1 MVDVRFVLTPSG
13 RDAVARLCAVHG
25 VGWPA
30 LTYVVLPELPG
41 GSYTAVDNSDHQAWT
56 EEFKTLDGAL
66 LWAMKVKEDAD
77 EVRRKLDFIGMICA
91 AVESPDEGGPAP
103 RVSAD
108 SDT

>member
-1 MVDVRFVLTPSG
+1 MTDVRFMTTPKD
-13 RDAVARLCAVHG
+13 RDEIDMLCAAGG

-30 LTYVVLPELPG
+30 STYVVLPDRPG
-41 GSYTAVDNSDHQAWT
+41 GNYVAVDNSTHEAWT

-66 LWAMKVKEDAD
+66 LWALKIEEDAD

-91 AVESPDEGGPAP
+91 AVSVDA
-103 RVSAD
+103 VSAE